1 MVFLPYTLWLFN
13 RSDLKTVVFPQ
24 MAFGVFSA
32 LSGTRLTTNAA
43 PTIPEVAAR
52 LPRLAFWV
60 WSNLLLETIANQR
73 LPSSVIED
81 SVNKPWRPLPSARLT
96 PLQARRLLV
105 AMFPLV
111 SIASFFLGG
120 LQETMAL
127 QAFSFIYNDLDGAN
141 RSFIIRN
148 ILNAGGIACFSIG
161 ASKVATGYPRH
172 TINQRAYIWTV
183 LLSTVISSTVHTQ
196 DLADMEGDRRRARRT
211 IPLLYG
217 EDVARWSIAV
227 MVTSW
232 SILCP
237 LFWRSNVFGC
247 FLTLG
252 VGCCLSVCVTR
263 FRNIRADEIAWQS
276 WCAWMMVLY
285 SLPLL

>member
-1 MVFLPYTLWLFN
+1 M
-13 RSDLKTVVFPQ
+13 FPQ
-24 MAFGVFSA
+24 IAFGVFSA
-32 LSGTRLTTNAA
+32 LSGSRLTTNAT
-43 PTIPEVAAR
+43 PTVLEVTSR
-52 LPRLAFWV
+52 LPRLVFWV

-73 LPSSVIED
+73 LPSSVLED
-81 SVNKPWRPLPSARLT
+81 SVNKPWRPLPSGRLT
-96 PLQARRLLV
+96 PLEARRLLLGV
-105 AMFPLV
+105 FPLV

-120 LQETMAL
+120 LRETISL
-127 QAFSFIYNDLDGAN
+127 QVFSYIYNDLDGAN

-161 ASKVATGYPRH
+161 ASKVAAGFPRY
-172 TINQRAYIWTV
+172 TVNQRAYLWTV
-183 LLSTVISSTVHTQ
+183 LLSTVISSTVHAQ

-237 LFWRSNVFGC
+237 LFWGSNVFGC

-252 VGCCLSVCVTR
+252 VGCSLSVCVTR
-263 FRNIRADEIAWQS
+263 YRDIKADEMVWQT
-276 WCAWMMVLY
+276 WCAWMTVLY
-285 SLPLL
+285 LLPLL